1 MALLE
6 PEGRGDKTPDLID
19 YERRLAK
26 VMEQASKLPMT
37 SNFTFVNQCKN
48 IDAIGVNPKT
58 GRHEMTDL
66 DIKELK
72 LMFKQLMLQ
81 KIQVEKMSSK
91 MLADFKSEL

>member
-1 MALLE
+1 MALME
-6 PEGRGDKTPDLID
+6 PDRGGDKTPDLVD
-19 YERRLAK
+19 YERRLAE
-26 VMEQASKLPMT
+26 VMQTANKLPM
-37 SNFTFVNQCKN
+37 SSHFTFVQQCNN
-48 IDAIGVNPKT
+48 IDTIGLNPKT